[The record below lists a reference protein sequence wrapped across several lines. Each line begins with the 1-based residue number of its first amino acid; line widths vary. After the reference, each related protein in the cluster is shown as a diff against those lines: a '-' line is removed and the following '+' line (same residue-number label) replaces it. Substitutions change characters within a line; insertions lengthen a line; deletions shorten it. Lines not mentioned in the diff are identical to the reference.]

1 MRHPEDTRRIAKVI
15 SRLLHPYVCI
25 PLVVALIAYGAS
37 PNLGFS
43 VKWTAALLPAYLFP
57 LLYLYRQAKVA
68 AVAQTA
74 TTQVLYGVA
83 HTLREKP
90 NEMSI
95 VTCLFGIF
103 SVPLLYFLGSPP
115 SIIATMVGVTITMLL
130 IAQVNRIYR
139 ASFHLALL
147 TSMAVSLGVILSL
160 PWLVIAPFIML
171 LGLSRYHL
179 GSHTP
184 AQLGVGLLIG
194 LAVTMPILN
203 AFGFLLGGD

>member
-1 MRHPEDTRRIAKVI
+1 MKRYLEGTRKIARVI
-15 SRLLHPYVCI
+15 SKLLHPYACLPI
-25 PLVVALIAYGAS
+25 VVALIAYGATL
-37 PNLGFS
+37 NLG
-43 VKWTAALLPAYLFP
+43 VTIKWTVVGLLPAYLFP
-57 LLYLYRQAKVA
+57 FLYLYRQAKIAV
-68 AVAQTA
+68 VAQTA

-103 SVPLLYFLGSPP
+103 SMPLLYFLGFPP

-139 ASFHLALL
+139 ASFHLAFL
-147 TSMAVSLGVILSL
+147 TSMAVSLGVILCL

-203 AFGFLLGGD
+203 AFGFL